1 MKTFLLSIITTL
13 LFYTAGHA
21 QNGKVNSLP
30 PGRYETVLKQA
41 PKKWTQGDIII
52 LDDQRYKVST
62 SNDIGEYRF
71 SATAQRIFFL
81 SGPLKTVYA
90 KTLTTGNQPSIILP
104 LSENSRQGVD
114 MVGTDV
120 LAVLKKSS
128 D

>member
-1 MKTFLLSIITTL
+1 MKTFLLFTFMSV
-13 LFYTAGHA
+13 LFYTGHA
-21 QNGKVNSLP
+21 QNKKINSLP
-30 PGRYETVLKQA
+30 TGRYETVLKQA
-41 PKKWTQGDIII
+41 TKKWTQGDIII

-62 SNDIGEYRF
+62 SNEIGEYKF

-90 KTLTTGNQPSIILP
+90 KTMTTGNQPSIILP
-104 LSENSRQGVD
+104 LSENSRQGVNL
-114 MVGTDV
+114 VGSDV

>member
-1 MKTFLLSIITTL
+1 MKSFLLFIFTFV
-13 LFYTAGHA
+13 LFQTGFT
-21 QNGKVNSLP
+21 QSGKVNSLP
-30 PGRYETVLKQA
+30 EGRYETVLKQSQ
-41 PKKWTQGDIII
+41 KKWNQGDIII

-62 SNDIGEYRF
+62 SNEIGEYKF

-104 LSENSRQGVD
+104 LSENSRQGVNL
-114 MVGTDV
+114 VGADI

-128 D
+128 N

>member
-1 MKTFLLSIITTL
+1 MKTFLLVTFMSI
-13 LFYTAGHA
+13 LFYAGHA

-30 PGRYETVLKQA
+30 TGRYETVLKQA
-41 PKKWTQGDIII
+41 TKKWPQGDIII

-62 SNDIGEYRF
+62 SNEIGEYRF

-81 SGPLKTVYA
+81 SGPLRTVYA

-104 LSENSRQGVD
+104 LSENSRQGVNLI
-114 MVGTDV
+114 GADV
-120 LAVLKKSS
+120 LAVLKKST

>member
-1 MKTFLLSIITTL
+1 MKTFLLAILVS
-13 LFYTAGHA
+13 LFFYSGHA

-30 PGRYETVLKQA
+30 AGRYETVLKQA
-41 PKKWTQGDIII
+41 SKKWTQGDIII

-62 SNDIGEYRF
+62 SNDIGEYKF

-104 LSENSRQGVD
+104 LSENSRQGIEL
-114 MVGTDV
+114 VGTDV